1 MKKWYNIEV
10 VSSGVTPE
18 NFVWGDSWSWTTPTV
33 TDAVYY
39 ISTGLPSGVA
49 ATGFF
54 DNNFAG
60 VPAAGATL
68 GSTPWSVQGYNELL
82 DTPIG
87 DPIEYPLATTKFRI
101 YYGESETLPAPDS
114 VDAAFLDSLSLSTR
128 LVTTARNVEIAF
140 AATSTPKYR
149 FIILPQAVVS
159 ESDLTYNIN
168 KIRNPDHTEA
178 DLIPGTY
185 SPGDPVGYV
194 GYPYSDIDTVL
205 GTGSVLVHNVFVV
218 DATMSAF
225 SIFLRYA
232 TTQEQVFLGPST
244 PADPMT
250 YSATCNKLSSSLVMW
265 KVNVQATA
273 IYNGASWVENTDAST
288 HTISRVVTVDYTM
301 SVGSITKT
309 RQTVNT
315 IAPLFFGV
323 WDGNTDY
330 IGASGNQSTPTTK
343 NSGTISTDY
352 TSGADFTQFSGS
364 GTLPVTYSSLT
375 THTVTGTPSYS
386 EQHPQTLQGLLRVT
400 YYYYAN

>member
-1 MKKWYNIEV
+1 M

-18 NFVWGDSWSWTTPTV
+18 NFVWGDSWSWSTPLVET
-33 TDAVYY
+33 AVYY
-39 ISTGLPSGVA
+39 QPTGLPTGVA

-60 VPAAGATL
+60 TPAAGATL

-82 DTPIG
+82 DTLIG
-87 DPIEYPLATTKFRI
+87 APVEYPLATTKFRI

-114 VDAAFLDSLSLSTR
+114 VDAAFLASLSLTTR

-149 FIILPQAVVS
+149 YIIVPQAVVS

-168 KIRNPDHTEA
+168 RIRNPDHTEA
-178 DLIPGTY
+178 NLVPGTY
-185 SPGDPVGYV
+185 TPGDPVGYV
-194 GYPYSDIDTVL
+194 GYPYSDIDPVL
-205 GTGSVLVHNVFVV
+205 GTGASLTHYVFVIN
-218 DATMSAF
+218 ATASAF
-225 SIFLRYA
+225 SVFLRYA
-232 TTQEQVFLGPST
+232 TTQQQNFLGPST

-250 YSATCNKLSSSLVMW
+250 YSAACNKLSSSLVLW
-265 KVNVQATA
+265 KVNVQASAT
-273 IYNGASWVENTDAST
+273 YSGSSWVENTDSSA

-315 IAPLFFGV
+315 VAPRFFDV
-323 WDGNTDY
+323 YDTDSDFL
-330 IGASGNQSTPTTK
+330 GSSGDQSVTTTKASGTV
-343 NSGTISTDY
+343 STDY
-352 TSGADFTQFSGS
+352 TSGADFTQFSGV
-364 GTLPVTYSSLT
+364 GTLPVTFSSLT
-375 THTVTGTPSYS
+375 THTVTGTPSYV